1 MKLTEILALI
11 LIVAA
16 SATGGHYFWP
26 KGEVR
31 KDQKTH
37 KADTVYVYNSRT
49 DTLPGKAYPVLIKEK
64 VNIDS
69 LWNEAKQYAIKM
81 IYGDKKKNV
90 NPDTLKN
97 YNFVMVSDTTFQDST
112 LSEKIRFISP
122 IPLHPKSY
130 FTREITWRERLI
142 NQPVAEEESFWSRF
156 SWGLQAG
163 LGYGVIHNQLDLYIG
178 AGASFK
184 IK

>member
-11 LIVAA
+11 FIVAA
-16 SATGGHYFWP
+16 SGAAGHYFWP
-26 KGEVR
+26 S
-31 KDQKTH
+31 KDGKKDLKTQ
-37 KADTVYVYNSRT
+37 KADTVFVYNTRT
-49 DTLPGKAYPVLIKEK
+49 DTLPGKAYPVPVKEK

-69 LWNEAKQYAIKM
+69 LWQEAKEYALDL
-81 IYGDKKKNV
+81 IYRDKKKRN
-90 NPDTLKN
+90 NPDTLNN
-97 YNFVMVSDTTFQDST
+97 YSFAMVSDTTFQDSSLT
-112 LSEKIRFISP
+112 ERIKFISP

-130 FTREITWRERLI
+130 FTREITWKERLI